1 MEWEAEGKG
10 KRVHRDGRFHRT
22 RKSETMGSTMK
33 HDIKQQ
39 SKLLLLRLFILLR
52 SHALE
57 RDAVENGQLVGK
69 NLREKQQRECTL
81 FIKRCC

>member
-1 MEWEAEGKG
+1 
-10 KRVHRDGRFHRT
+10 
-22 RKSETMGSTMK
+22 MK

-69 NLREKQQRECTL
+69 NLREKQKRECTL